1 MNTRYF
7 LTVIA
12 GALTAIALVT
22 LLPGILPNGNVEEA
36 LGAPATEVT
45 FQKNLIPL
53 TDSLYTLGT
62 TTKTWL
68 NIYTDEVCLAGDCK
82 TAWPTGGAGGGSNWL
97 FNGSRLTPSTTV
109 GIGVFSSSTI
119 SDISSTNA
127 TTTNATSTNLYI
139 SGKFYGVGL
148 SDCDLDTQTVSYD
161 ITTGTFGCGDDDTSA
176 GAGSGTISTSTN
188 PTIGDL
194 AYWNGLNTIG
204 SVATGTLTETA
215 TGLEFSATRGL
226 VGGAS
231 ILSLTSGFNIPLTA
245 STTNWN
251 TFYDTPSNRITDGT
265 GLTWS
270 SNTLNVDASQSISTL
285 SNLTSNGFVKT
296 SGGTGALSIDTS
308 TYLTTVDISANTNL
322 TGGLGLTLTGDDMA
336 CDTASTSIF
345 GCLAS
350 TDWNIFNN
358 KLASTSIDTSAE
370 LDTIVTDDTGSGA
383 LVFANTP
390 TLAGLV
396 TLDYAST
403 TGISGTN
410 LNFTNATST
419 TLFSALG
426 NFTNLIVN
434 TLATFFNVVVTGLL
448 DVGAGVLEIPNGT
461 DPTVDSVGETAVNT
475 STSSI
480 RFHDGTAER
489 QLKSEW
495 AWGSTLASSSLSAD
509 GAFGTGGTTTV
520 KRAGFMYGVTH
531 TEYYCRTNVGN
542 VTIVVGD
549 GTASSSP
556 VRCTE
561 TGATTTASNGA
572 FNAREMINLAVGSA
586 DGNPLTSDI
595 YFDAT
600 ARWTTD

>member
-1 MNTRYF
+1 MNIF
-7 LTVIA
+7 LSFIVGIVTVLSGYGFYTDTTPREMVDALGSTMTGSAWFLNASQQIQA
-12 GALTAIALVT
+12 GAATWGLRVPSLVSCNT
-22 LLPGILPNGNVEEA
+22 IDTDGNGVFTC
-36 LGAPATEVT
+36 G
-45 FQKNLIPL
+45 
-53 TDSLYTLGT
+53 TD
-62 TTKTWL
+62 
-68 NIYTDEVCLAGDCK
+68 A
-82 TAWPTGGAGGGSNWL
+82 TGGGGGGGS
-97 FNGSRLTPSTTV
+97 
-109 GIGVFSSSTI
+109 
-119 SDISSTNA
+119 
-127 TTTNATSTNLYI
+127 
-139 SGKFYGVGL
+139 
-148 SDCDLDTQTVSYD
+148 
-161 ITTGTFGCGDDDTSA
+161 
-176 GAGSGTISTSTN
+176 ISTSSI
-188 PTIGDL
+188 PVAGKL
-194 AYWNGLNTIG
+194 AFWTSASEL
-204 SVATGTLTETA
+204 SDVATGTLSETA

-231 ILSLTSGFNIPLTA
+231 ILSLTSGFNIPLSA

-251 TFYDTPSNRITDGT
+251 GFYDVPSTRITAGT
-265 GLTWS
+265 GIDWS
-270 SNTLNVDASQSISTL
+270 SNTLNGVYTAGDGITLNTEDFDCDIAS
-285 SNLTSNGFVKT
+285 G
-296 SGGTGALSIDTS
+296 
-308 TYLTTVDISANTNL
+308 
-322 TGGLGLTLTGDDMA
+322 
-336 CDTASTSIF
+336 SIF
-345 GCLAS
+345 GCLSS

-410 LNFTNATST
+410 LNFTNATSST
-419 TLFSALG
+419 SFFSGLG
-426 NFTNLIVN
+426 TFTNLIVN

-475 STSSI
+475 ATSSI

-489 QLKSEW
+489 QLKPEW

-520 KRAGFMYGVTH
+520 KRAGFIYGVTH

-556 VRCTE
+556 VRCTA